1 MKKAPSHISPGWG
14 NGFPVALFAEM
25 TFGESSSIEEYA
37 FLFGLT
43 ALLRPNRILE
53 VGTSQGLGAIS
64 MALGATMTGN
74 ACEIVTIDRSESR
87 YRENLNRFPE
97 IAGMIQF
104 VHGDSNIA
112 LESLLKNER
121 NFDLCLIDGGHD
133 YSTVVSDWYYC
144 RKLSSMCVFHDSSSQ
159 PGVSQLLSELRGVSE
174 YQLMELDYPPG
185 HQFDDPTGEWFEA
198 LTSPGFCL
206 VKRR

>member
-1 MKKAPSHISPGWG
+1 MGITPWNKPPGWG
-14 NGFPVALFAEM
+14 NGFPVALFSEM

-43 ALLRPNRILE
+43 ALLRANRILE

-64 MALGATMTGN
+64 MALGAAMTGN
-74 ACEIVTIDRSESR
+74 VCEIVTVDRSEWR

-97 IAGMIQF
+97 IAGMIKF
-104 VHGDSNIA
+104 VQGDSNVV
-112 LESLLKNER
+112 LESLLREKR
-121 NFDLCLIDGGHD
+121 DFDLCLIDGGHD
-133 YSTVVSDWYYC
+133 YNTVASDWNCC
-144 RKLSSMCVFHDSSSQ
+144 RKLSKMWVFHDSSSR
-159 PGVSQLLSELRGVSE
+159 PGVSQLLSEIRGASE